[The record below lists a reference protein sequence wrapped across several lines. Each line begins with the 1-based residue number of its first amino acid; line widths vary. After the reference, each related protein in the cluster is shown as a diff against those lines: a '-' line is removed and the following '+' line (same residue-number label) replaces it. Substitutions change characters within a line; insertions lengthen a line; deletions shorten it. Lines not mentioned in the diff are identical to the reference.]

1 LSVNRLKAWIR
12 SFFGF
17 SRSETNALLILLP
30 LMVLLIF
37 SEPAYRYWFTNQELS
52 FSKDSLRLDS
62 LVAKWQWEKA
72 DSNPE
77 SVDRPLFRF
86 NPNTASR
93 DSLLQLG
100 FSPSLARRIVNYRTK
115 GGVFKIK
122 SDLLKMY
129 GADTLLF
136 QKLYSFIDL
145 PLIAEKKRKEFPK
158 DSFPTRPIVAITRL
172 DLNVADTAQL
182 ITVYGIGSK
191 FSLRIV
197 EYRERLGGFVSM
209 NQLNEVYRLDTTAIG
224 RLKKKFFVSPGFVPR
239 QIQLNTVT
247 EKELAAHP
255 YISYK
260 LAAAVVAYRFQHGY
274 FASIEDL
281 VNLKLLTEK
290 DFQRIK
296 PYITINP

>member
-1 LSVNRLKAWIR
+1 MNRLKAWIR

-145 PLIAEKKRKEFPK
+145 PLIAEKKRKEFFK
-158 DSFPTRPIVAITRL
+158 DSFPMRPIVATTKL
-172 DLNVADTAQL
+172 DLNLADTAQL
-182 ITVYGIGSK
+182 IKVYGIGPK

-209 NQLNEVYRLDTTAIG
+209 DQLNEVYRLDTTAVG
-224 RLKKKFFVSPGFVPR
+224 RLKKKFFVLPDYHPR
-239 QIQLNTVT
+239 QIRLNTAT

-281 VNLKLLTEK
+281 VNLKLVTEK

>member
-145 PLIAEKKRKEFPK
+145 PLIAEKKRKEFFK
-158 DSFPTRPIVAITRL
+158 DSFPMRPIVATTKL
-172 DLNVADTAQL
+172 DLNLADTAQL
-182 ITVYGIGSK
+182 IKVYGIGPK

-209 NQLNEVYRLDTTAIG
+209 DQLNEVYRLDTTAVG
-224 RLKKKFFVSPGFVPR
+224 RLKKKFFVLPDYHPR
-239 QIQLNTVT
+239 QIRLNTAT

-281 VNLKLLTEK
+281 VNLKLVTEK

>member
-1 LSVNRLKAWIR
+1 MNRLKAWIR

-62 LVAKWQWEKA
+62 LVSKWQWEKA

-129 GADTLLF
+129 GTDTLLF
-136 QKLYSFIDL
+136 QKFYSFIDL
-145 PLIAEKKRKEFPK
+145 PLIAEKKRKEFFK
-158 DSFPTRPIVAITRL
+158 DSFPMRPIVATTKL
-172 DLNVADTAQL
+172 DLNLADTAQL
-182 ITVYGIGSK
+182 IKVYGIGPK

-209 NQLNEVYRLDTTAIG
+209 DQLNEVYRLDTTAVG
-224 RLKKKFFVSPGFVPR
+224 RLKKKFFVLPDYHPR
-239 QIQLNTVT
+239 QIRLNTAT

-281 VNLKLLTEK
+281 VNLKLVTEK

>member
-1 LSVNRLKAWIR
+1 MNRLRAWIR
-12 SFFGF
+12 SFFAF

-37 SEPAYRYWFTNQELS
+37 SEPAYRYWFTNQELT

-62 LVAKWQWEKA
+62 LVAKWQWEKV
-72 DSNPE
+72 DSVSE

-86 NPNTASR
+86 NPNTAST

-129 GADTLLF
+129 GADTLLYH
-136 QKLYSFIDL
+136 KLYSFIDL
-145 PLIAEKKRKEFPK
+145 PLVAEKKRKEFSK
-158 DSFPTRPIVAITRL
+158 DSFLTRPIVAITRL

-191 FSLRIV
+191 FSMRIV

-209 NQLNEVYRLDTTAIG
+209 DQLNEVYRLDTTAIG

-239 QIQLNTVT
+239 QIQLNSVT

-260 LAAAVVAYRFQHGY
+260 LAASVVAYRFQHGY
-274 FASIEDL
+274 FTSIEDL

>member
-12 SFFGF
+12 SIFAF

-62 LVAKWQWEKA
+62 LIAKWQWEKL
-72 DSNPE
+72 DSISE
-77 SVDRPLFRF
+77 SIDRPLFRF
-86 NPNTASR
+86 NPNTTSR

-129 GADTLLF
+129 GTDTLLF

-145 PLIAEKKRKEFPK
+145 PLIAEKKRKEFLK

>member
-1 LSVNRLKAWIR
+1 MSVNRLKAWIR

-129 GADTLLF
+129 GTDTLLF

-145 PLIAEKKRKEFPK
+145 PLIAEKKRKEFFK
-158 DSFPTRPIVAITRL
+158 DSFPMRPIVATTKL
-172 DLNVADTAQL
+172 DLNLADTAQL
-182 ITVYGIGSK
+182 IKVYGIGPK

-209 NQLNEVYRLDTTAIG
+209 DQLNEVYRLDTTAVG
-224 RLKKKFFVSPGFVPR
+224 RLKKKFFVLPDYHPR
-239 QIQLNTVT
+239 QIRLNTAT
-247 EKELAAHP
+247 EKDLAAHP

>member
-1 LSVNRLKAWIR
+1 
-12 SFFGF
+12 
-17 SRSETNALLILLP
+17 
-30 LMVLLIF
+30 MVLLIF
-37 SEPAYRYWFTNQELS
+37 SEPAYRYWFTNKELS

-72 DSNPE
+72 DSISA

-122 SDLLKMY
+122 SDLLKIY

>member
-1 LSVNRLKAWIR
+1 MNRLKAWIR
-12 SFFGF
+12 SFFAF

-62 LVAKWQWEKA
+62 LVAKWQWEKV
-72 DSNPE
+72 DSISE
-77 SVDRPLFRF
+77 SAYRPLFRF

-100 FSPSLARRIVNYRTK
+100 FSPSLARRIVNYRTR

-129 GADTLLF
+129 GADTLLYK
-136 QKLYSFIDL
+136 KLYSFIDL
-145 PLIAEKKRKEFPK
+145 PLVAEKKRKEFST
-158 DSFPTRPIVAITRL
+158 DSFPTRTIVAIIRL

-191 FSLRIV
+191 FSMRIV

-209 NQLNEVYRLDTTAIG
+209 DQLKEVYRLDTTAIG

-239 QIQLNTVT
+239 QIPLNSAT
-247 EKELAAHP
+247 EKELATHP

-274 FASIEDL
+274 FTSIEDL
-281 VNLKLLTEK
+281 VNLKLLAEK

>member
-1 LSVNRLKAWIR
+1 
-12 SFFGF
+12 
-17 SRSETNALLILLP
+17 
-30 LMVLLIF
+30 MVLLIF

-145 PLIAEKKRKEFPK
+145 PLIAEKKRKEFFK
-158 DSFPTRPIVAITRL
+158 DSFPMRPIVATTKL
-172 DLNVADTAQL
+172 DLNLADTAQL
-182 ITVYGIGSK
+182 IKVYGIGPK

-209 NQLNEVYRLDTTAIG
+209 DQLNEVYRLDTTAVG
-224 RLKKKFFVSPGFVPR
+224 RLKKKFFVLPDYHPR
-239 QIQLNTVT
+239 QIRLNTAT

-281 VNLKLLTEK
+281 VNLKLVTEK

>member
-1 LSVNRLKAWIR
+1 MSVNRLKAWIR

-37 SEPAYRYWFTNQELS
+37 SEPACRYWFTNQELS

-129 GADTLLF
+129 GTDTLLF

-145 PLIAEKKRKEFPK
+145 PLIAEKKRKEFFK
-158 DSFPTRPIVAITRL
+158 DSFPMRPIVATTKL
-172 DLNVADTAQL
+172 DLNLADTAQL
-182 ITVYGIGSK
+182 IKVYGIGPK

-209 NQLNEVYRLDTTAIG
+209 DQLNEVYRLDTTAVG
-224 RLKKKFFVSPGFVPR
+224 RLKKKFFVLPDYHPR
-239 QIQLNTVT
+239 QIRLNTAT

-281 VNLKLLTEK
+281 VNLKLVTEK

>member
-1 LSVNRLKAWIR
+1 
-12 SFFGF
+12 
-17 SRSETNALLILLP
+17 
-30 LMVLLIF
+30 MVLLIF

-62 LVAKWQWEKA
+62 LIAKWQWEKA

-129 GADTLLF
+129 GADTLLYH
-136 QKLYSFIDL
+136 KLYSFIDL
-145 PLIAEKKRKEFPK
+145 PLVVEKKTREFPK
-158 DSFPTRPIVAITRL
+158 DSFPKRPVFTITKL

-191 FSLRIV
+191 FSQRIV

-209 NQLNEVYRLDTTAIG
+209 DQLNEVYRLDTTAIG

>member
-1 LSVNRLKAWIR
+1 MSVNRLKAWIR
-12 SFFGF
+12 SIFAF

-62 LVAKWQWEKA
+62 LIAKWQWEKL
-72 DSNPE
+72 DSISE
-77 SVDRPLFRF
+77 SIDRPLFSF

-129 GADTLLF
+129 GTDTLLF

-145 PLIAEKKRKEFPK
+145 PLIAEKKRKEFLK

>member
-1 LSVNRLKAWIR
+1 
-12 SFFGF
+12 
-17 SRSETNALLILLP
+17 
-30 LMVLLIF
+30 MVLLIF
-37 SEPAYRYWFTNQELS
+37 SEPACRYWFTNQELS

-129 GADTLLF
+129 GTDTLLF

-145 PLIAEKKRKEFPK
+145 PLIAEKKRKEFFK
-158 DSFPTRPIVAITRL
+158 DSFPMRPIVATTKL
-172 DLNVADTAQL
+172 DLNLADTAQL
-182 ITVYGIGSK
+182 IKVYGIGPK

-209 NQLNEVYRLDTTAIG
+209 DQLNEVYRLDTTAVG
-224 RLKKKFFVSPGFVPR
+224 RLKKKFFVLPDYHPR
-239 QIQLNTVT
+239 QIRLNTAT

-281 VNLKLLTEK
+281 VNLKLVTEK

>member
-1 LSVNRLKAWIR
+1 MNRLKAWIR

-17 SRSETNALLILLP
+17 SRTETNALLILLP
-30 LMVLLIF
+30 VMVLLIF
-37 SEPAYRYWFTNQELS
+37 SEPAYRHFYTNQELS

-72 DSNPE
+72 DSITE

-86 NPNTASR
+86 NPNTTTR
-93 DSLLQLG
+93 DSLVQLG
-100 FSPSLARRIVNYRTK
+100 FSPSLARRIVNYRAK
-115 GGVFKIK
+115 GGIFKIK

-129 GADTLLF
+129 GADTLLYR
-136 QKLYSFIDL
+136 KLYSFIDL
-145 PLIAEKKRKEFPK
+145 PLVAGKKTREFPR
-158 DSFPTRPIVAITRL
+158 DSFPKRPIVAITKL
-172 DLNVADTAQL
+172 DLNVADTTQL

-191 FSLRIV
+191 FSKRIV

-209 NQLNEVYRLDTTAIG
+209 DQLNEVYRLDTTAVG
-224 RLKKKFFVSPGFVPR
+224 RLKKKFFVLPDYRPR
-239 QIQLNTVT
+239 QILLNSVT

-255 YISYK
+255 YFSYK
-260 LAAAVVAYRFQHGY
+260 LAAAIFAYRFQHGN
-274 FASIEDL
+274 FTSIEDL
-281 VNLKLLTEK
+281 VNLKLVTEK

>member
-1 LSVNRLKAWIR
+1 MNRLKAWIR

-37 SEPAYRYWFTNQELS
+37 SEPAYRYWFTNQEVS
-52 FSKDSLRLDS
+52 FFKDSLRLDS
-62 LVAKWQWEKA
+62 LVAKWQWEKL
-72 DSNPE
+72 DSISE
-77 SVDRPLFRF
+77 SIDRPLFRF

-129 GADTLLF
+129 GADTLF
-136 QKLYSFIDL
+136 YRKLYLFIDL
-145 PLIAEKKRKEFPK
+145 PLVVEKKTREFPK
-158 DSFPTRPIVAITRL
+158 DSFPKRPAFTITKL
-172 DLNVADTAQL
+172 DLNVADTTQL

-191 FSLRIV
+191 FSKRIV

-209 NQLNEVYRLDTTAIG
+209 DQLNEVYRLDTTAVG
-224 RLKKKFFVSPGFVPR
+224 RIKKKFFVSLGFVPR

-274 FASIEDL
+274 FNSIEDL